1 MRAARPQVMD
11 QLIGGVGDPTVL
23 SDPSRSF
30 GTRNRNDDFASAFGA
45 DRAPHDFSQPGLG
58 GAGGGAAGA
67 DNELERAIA
76 ASMEQNLRGGAGGAA
91 AMDEDA

>member
-11 QLIGGVGDPTVL
+11 QLIGGVGDPTIL

-45 DRAPHDFSQPGLG
+45 DRAINDFS
-58 GAGGGAAGA
+58 
-67 DNELERAIA
+67 
-76 ASMEQNLRGGAGGAA
+76 
-91 AMDEDA
+91 